1 MKKIMTLITLT
12 LITLLTISCGE
23 SDSSKDKVV
32 SRNPLTEKEFLKT
45 GDIYSIKA
53 PKGILILGSEEHA
66 KEILQEMLESF
77 SEEYVD
83 LSFNVDGHRY
93 DVKKDDAGLYI
104 CKFGLS
110 VVKVRISDVLCFGT
124 ALGLKDLKKDAK
136 EGFAYM
142 KDKIQKFKKD
152 IKD

>member
-1 MKKIMTLITLT
+1 MKKIITLIT

-23 SDSSKDKVV
+23 AESKDKVV
-32 SRNPLTEKEFLKT
+32 VRNPLTEKELLKT

-104 CKFGLS
+104 CKFGLG
-110 VVKVRISDVLCFGT
+110 VVKVRVSDVICFGT